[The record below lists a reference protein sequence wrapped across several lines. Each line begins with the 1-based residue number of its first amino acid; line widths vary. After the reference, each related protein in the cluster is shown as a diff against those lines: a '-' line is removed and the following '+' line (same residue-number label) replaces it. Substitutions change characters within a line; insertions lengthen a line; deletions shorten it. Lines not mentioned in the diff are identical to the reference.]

1 MNFISS
7 DMDNLQQ
14 GVIVEGIS
22 SDYVWYESKRL
33 TDKMSSWGFEFQKI
47 TNVMETRH
55 KEHLKM
61 IADLLAE
68 RAELKRELRKF
79 KTEVKE

>member
-1 MNFISS
+1 MSFINS
-7 DMDNLQQ
+7 DMDHLQQ

-47 TNVMETRH
+47 SNVMEARH

>member
-1 MNFISS
+1 MSFISS
-7 DMDNLQQ
+7 DMDQLQQ
-14 GVIVEGIS
+14 GVIVEGIT

-33 TDKMSSWGFEFQKI
+33 TDKMSSWGSEFQKI

-68 RAELKRELRKF
+68 RAELRRELRKL

>member
-47 TNVMETRH
+47 TNVR
-55 KEHLKM
+55 
-61 IADLLAE
+61 
-68 RAELKRELRKF
+68 RAIRSISK
-79 KTEVKE
+79 